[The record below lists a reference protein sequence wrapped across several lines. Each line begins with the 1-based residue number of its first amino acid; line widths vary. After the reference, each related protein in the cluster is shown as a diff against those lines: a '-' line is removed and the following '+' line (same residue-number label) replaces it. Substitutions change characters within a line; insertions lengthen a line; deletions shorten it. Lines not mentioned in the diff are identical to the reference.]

1 MSEQYKDLGITQS
14 QDGDYWDIVVPD
26 LDFNTAYALQAAW
39 VYVDSEKGTSDLSDR
54 FNFTTPDQEGLLS
67 PQFTSNNLYAEN
79 SILYIS
85 WNGMDSGGN
94 PYLNSILKQVNIWI
108 KGGDFGDEYV
118 KFGTFGNK
126 AGTITVNATKIS
138 TYCVKLQAE
147 SKLDK
152 FSGFSSEFCVT
163 MLKQPTPVSNLQ
175 GRWVKDDLTSKTDA
189 LMITFNFDAAYSDA
203 ANSNINAD
211 YFLITLAANDK
222 DRTFWFPVNK
232 ASITQSFFLSA
243 IDNKTSFGLFASQF
257 EVFILVRDTLG
268 QVSTLVNGQT
278 LTYLTPLDTPI
289 ITATA
294 GTLSYSVYYNS
305 QTNKPF
311 DNIYIYE
318 DTGSGYN
325 QVAQGTSNPI
335 VVPVN
340 NTLQRSVKAQFY
352 DSNGGSTSFSG
363 VVTVTP
369 LGVVTVDTE
378 GPNNVASVSVQSGI
392 DTSGYLGFNAYADIS
407 WTPVTGGGLRGYR
420 IRFSNDNN
428 TTFSYV
434 DSPGSGTTYRLGG
447 LAIGAT
453 YKIAVASYDEYNNT
467 STSYVSGPDVLVSG
481 TPAITNYITGGPF
494 QFGVGIGV
502 SNTQMTVT
510 NNGTGSYS
518 IDGFSSKTLNLI
530 RGATYTF
537 NINALGHPFWI
548 QTSGNGYNSSNV
560 FSSGV
565 SLTSGARDSGVI
577 TFEVPQNAP
586 DTLYYQ
592 CEFHPAMYGLINIIN
607 SNTGNT
613 GLYFDDSNYW
623 YLNASNSAR
632 LKVGGE
638 SNNYI
643 EWNGAS
649 FVIDGDLRAK
659 KGSFS
664 GNVNIATG
672 ASLYS
677 GTLTG
682 NTVTSTGDTGGTL
695 SGAGYVLNST
705 GIKFNSSSVTDITTI
720 DASTGK
726 LSTSS
731 ANIGGWEV
739 NSTTISKNGI
749 TLNSSGKII
758 GNSGAYYIG
767 IEPKSSS
774 VDDIVLWAGQSA
786 TGGSAASG
794 ANFRVTAGGT
804 LYATGAVIQ
813 GDITLTNG
821 SGLSTLID
829 GKANIYRSNT
839 QPSGTSYNI
848 GDLWV
853 DTDDNNKVYQWSGSE
868 WVVVQD
874 SATALAAASSATD
887 AANTATDAANAA
899 TGAASA
905 ATDAA
910 SAATDAA
917 AIASGKAQKFD
928 QTSGNLVTG
937 LTLSPGSASIYS
949 TKTFYEDSTNGWYL
963 GWKSVGG
970 GSYSPA
976 IAIGGSTTYLK
987 YATDTGLEIKG
998 NIKATTGSF
1007 DGNVTAG
1014 TVTIGPGGISH
1025 NKFSINNDGSASFS
1039 GDINGATITGST
1051 ITTSENYNSSLR
1063 MNSINNQLEWITNG
1077 NVIGR
1082 AFVYAGNQTILASGA
1097 GGDYLTYPTL
1107 AGMIN
1112 LSNESVSMQVTNAAG
1127 NSIGGLIVDNTN
1139 ATFTGV
1145 NVMTL
1150 KGSSLSTAGVA
1161 GSAIGYMRNI
1171 GMGTGTKSATDTDGV
1186 RGDIWIQYS

>member
-14 QDGDYWDIVVPD
+14 QDGDYWDIVIPD

-203 ANSNINAD
+203 TNSNINAD
-211 YFLITLAANDK
+211 YFLITLTANDK

-268 QVSTLVNGQT
+268 QVSTLVNEQT

-340 NTLQRSVKAQFY
+340 NTLQRSVKAKFY

-378 GPNNVASVSVQSGI
+378 GPDNVTSVTTSGGL
-392 DTSGYLGFNAYADIS
+392 DTSGVIGFNGYADIS
-407 WTPVTGGGLRGYR
+407 WPAVTGGGIRGYR
-420 IRFSNDNN
+420 IRFRPATNPVS
-428 TTFSYV
+428 SYSYA
-434 DSPGSGTTYRLGG
+434 DSPGTGTSYRLAG
-447 LAIGAT
+447 LGAGLV
-453 YKIAVASYDEYNNT
+453 YEIAVATYDEYNNT
-467 STSYVSGPDVLVSG
+467 SSSYVAGTNVEVGG
-481 TPAITNYITGGPF
+481 TPYIASTVDVTGFFKAKANSTDADSTAFKFG
-494 QFGVGIGV
+494 FGVD
-502 SNTQMTVT
+502 
-510 NNGTGSYS
+510 TG
-518 IDGFSSKTLNLI
+518 K
-530 RGATYTF
+530 RGLVF
-537 NINALGHPFWI
+537 NPN
-548 QTSGNGYNSSNV
+548 
-560 FSSGV
+560 
-565 SLTSGARDSGVI
+565 
-577 TFEVPQNAP
+577 
-586 DTLYYQ
+586 
-592 CEFHPAMYGLINIIN
+592 
-607 SNTGNT
+607 
-613 GLYFDDSNYW
+613 NYW
-623 YLNASNSAR
+623 YIDSSQTAT
-632 LKVGGE
+632 LKVGG
-638 SNNYI
+638 STTNYI
-643 EWNGAS
+643 EWNGTS

-786 TGGSAASG
+786 TGGSADSG

-910 SAATDAA
+910 SAATSAA
-917 AIASGKAQKFD
+917 AAASGKAQKFD
-928 QTSGNLVTG
+928 QTSGNLITG
-937 LTLSPGSASIYS
+937 LTLSNTSASIYS
-949 TKTFYEDSTNGWYL
+949 TKTAYEDNTNGWYL

-970 GSYSPA
+970 GGYSPA

-987 YATDTGLEIKG
+987 YANDTGLEIKG

-1039 GDINGATITGST
+1039 GNINGATITGST
-1051 ITTSENYNSSLR
+1051 ITTSENFNSSLR

-1127 NSIGGLIVDNTN
+1127 TNIGGLTVDNTN